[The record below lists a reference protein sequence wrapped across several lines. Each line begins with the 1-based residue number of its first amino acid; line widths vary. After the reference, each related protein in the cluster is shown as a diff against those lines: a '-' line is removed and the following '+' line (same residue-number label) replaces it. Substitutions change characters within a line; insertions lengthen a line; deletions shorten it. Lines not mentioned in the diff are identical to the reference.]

1 MAFNPHK
8 RSDTQS
14 DVIQHGTQAAALGAF
29 NQALLF
35 KGAMIHF
42 NPPRASGLRFPLGF
56 GHWFKTGRPVFRRAV
71 CSVNAEHFDFAEFL
85 VFGESLIRCSLY
97 LSAESE
103 REQNLT
109 RLKKWFKVIEEEL
122 NESDEFEIALRVIG
136 KIISYTESK
145 DKRVLLE
152 LRPEERTF
160 LKPLIKDEKHF

>member
-1 MAFNPHK
+1 M
-8 RSDTQS
+8 
-14 DVIQHGTQAAALGAF
+14 
-29 NQALLF
+29 
-35 KGAMIHF
+35 
-42 NPPRASGLRFPLGF
+42 
-56 GHWFKTGRPVFRRAV
+56 
-71 CSVNAEHFDFAEFL
+71 
-85 VFGESLIRCSLY
+85 FGESLIRCSLY

-103 REQNLT
+103 REQNLS

-160 LKPLIKDEKHF
+160 LEPLIKDEKHF